1 MFEHPAQAWG
11 PAFWISGSAQ
21 GVESKTNAKNPAGNP
36 MGDSMAAEIQEHP
49 PQEHGG
55 DGNCCR
61 VCRPRLRERK
71 KSSGYTSDLRRVS
84 GHDRKTTKDFAARRQ
99 GWSIHFA
106 MAYPSAIIESE
117 AGFYNAFSLSINLSV
132 ILRGELVTAVVK
144 TGNPMF
150 PEDDLTQ
157 ARTLPSR
164 LIPLGASFFRENH

>member
-1 MFEHPAQAWG
+1 
-11 PAFWISGSAQ
+11 
-21 GVESKTNAKNPAGNP
+21 
-36 MGDSMAAEIQEHP
+36 
-49 PQEHGG
+49 
-55 DGNCCR
+55 
-61 VCRPRLRERK
+61 
-71 KSSGYTSDLRRVS
+71 
-84 GHDRKTTKDFAARRQ
+84 
-99 GWSIHFA
+99 